1 MSQNKKLLQFISEQ
15 MNKPTKPKVPRNQWQ
30 HPGEVTVIP
39 SKHITMKGVTYP
51 VLGVDANGVAYKMQ
65 PGNNY
70 SFTKSPVTEYP
81 MGGLTDKGFNYNGAW
96 GGQFQMGGVRPS
108 AQDGTALPRSLDPKY
123 KASIQEAVQRNK
135 QGRLKSTEPFEA
147 KDTRHWQSDSRAKER
162 INSYEANIALQTAI
176 DQVPYAPYA
185 LAAIAFN
192 QGRPF
197 TALSELFKL
206 PGGWPID
213 AAINVGQ
220 ENPAGVDVKTLED
233 KYIPF
238 VRLTAGA
245 PLFGK
250 SIIEDIGKQVVTS
263 GEKPNSKWYSRQY
276 NLPTLFEASKSLGVD
291 DNTFTKFIEDNW
303 ESSGGSYKKVLDL
316 AKKEFSKK
324 QQGGAV
330 PKAQEEKAVSEST
343 ALPARL
349 DPRVKAAIEEDK
361 KRIAFEKAI
370 AKQPSV
376 KSSNTPINT
385 EATKR
390 KNKAYAAAKG
400 LDYNEATGAVSAPF
414 SPQTERML
422 TRAQE
427 NIVEPMLELE
437 GARAVSPFLKKG
449 MQAAGRYTTEKA
461 ALKNANTKN
470 LKDLME
476 ELPPQL
482 NPQNLKTESG
492 LDWMKKWYSHPD
504 FERRFNTS
512 LLQDDTTID
521 PFVTEFYKLTIKDR
535 LSKYQPKNYF
545 DLLKDKGLSEYLKY
559 SPTSG
564 GLSYGAPENIYVNR
578 AMYAPFNK
586 KGLESVRAHE
596 LTHLIEHNGY
606 LLRTQDKTALLKPF
620 GFSNE
625 SQIPKDP
632 GLIKQLL
639 GEKPE
644 YYMNPTEIHAR
655 MNQARF
661 DLGLSPKDKFTEK
674 MFDKIAKEKR
684 WYGMGRYIKDKKG
697 FVDLMNNF
705 WAVPPA
711 AVAASAAT
719 TEQKQQGGNIPN
731 AQNGPTKSSY
741 IPLVPLQRSNAYGDI
756 QQYYPDVSKSLKQDQ
771 LKKYVDT
778 QRLKNAST
786 IRPSNNQ
793 GAISKAISIIAN
805 PLTAASYLAKG
816 QRIPDNFDK
825 AESNIY
831 DIATN
836 IVNPIGSIYDVSS
849 GIGDIRRGDYA
860 SAAANLAFS
869 LTGLPSIPVYAKKA
883 IKEYDPSLHDAIK
896 HVRHSNSESYRHF
909 KTNPEEYI
917 ESYANEKKLT
927 KNEKGNWIE
936 PFTGSEYT
944 NKQIRKEIENN
955 FSKERKLTSDKLKNL
970 GFIGLMESG
979 KIAAP
984 IMTKTPG
991 LNKIYKDLAYKVAS
1005 VSGGKQR
1012 LDVNHFWDVLTKYK
1026 DEFLKYHDKYTGV
1039 DGGEE
1044 LFKRNLLKLY
1054 IYGDNKEFVKSKLV
1068 PRGLDKYTKK
1078 YGDLDV
1084 YEMFSDIPSGGSLD
1098 LAPEDLT
1105 TMFKG
1110 DKNNP
1115 QSFGQIIRKLKKEG
1129 FVSSPKEMQ
1138 DNPIIPLDDIGGHMV
1153 YLTKNAPKQHSLVSQ
1168 DIWKFTPDDYT
1179 SRWAAEHAS
1188 GIPNPLDKYLVR
1200 TQSTLMDYAGKP
1212 FVLMQENPIRYMK
1225 QRNPSKNPPMIDPL
1239 EWDMDNSGSFDDYK
1253 YGGEMIK
1260 RADGSYSRRG
1270 LWDNIRAN
1278 KGSGKRPTKEMLA
1291 QERKI
1296 KAQEKQ
1302 FGGSI
1307 PVGSYMYENPYLMNE
1322 GGEPDGA
1329 MALGQIDA
1337 AINKLMNLRKFIQP
1351 NSDLEPWVS
1360 SKLTIMDDYADAVN
1374 DYMQYNPETQEEGLS
1389 TMKEGGGI
1397 PDRYKNMGFTKTG
1410 VKKKSNRPG
1419 KKWMVLAKKGDQY
1432 KVVHGGYKGMQD
1444 YTQHNNEQRRKNFW
1458 SRMGGKNSSKATD
1471 PFSPLYWHKRFGTWQ
1486 EGGDVPAPI
1495 PTPYSREYL
1504 AALNNEY
1511 NQFYAPPRYYGKDD
1525 GYDAFHHFKSQMYPT
1540 RQQDSGSG
1548 WITNYGDYESFT
1560 HGSKDKPPKSKP
1572 GRTYKFVDHYITDY
1586 KDNMNM
1592 PFLISEI
1599 MNTNRRN
1606 EIVPAYR
1613 REEYKKGGST
1623 WSGNTWYKSGGYV
1636 DGDILNLSPEQ
1647 AEILKAAGYEFEIIE
1662 P

>member
-30 HPGEVTVIP
+30 HPGEVTVVP

-51 VLGVDANGVAYKMQ
+51 VVGVDANGVAFKMQ

-70 SFTKSPVTEYP
+70 SFTKGPVTEYP

-108 AQDGTALPRSLDPKY
+108 AQDGTNVKKPTVKLSPDELKMEHLKQYAQRASRKEQPIIQSRQSTPNWLRKELYEHSQDVDLKYQLLKGADLVTDIMQFGNFIPYPLAQSIAKIGNTFGAWVDGTQAAL
-123 KASIQEAVQRNK
+123 
-135 QGRLKSTEPFEA
+135 
-147 KDTRHWQSDSRAKER
+147 DTYDGNYGS
-162 INSYEANIALQTAI
+162 
-176 DQVPYAPYA
+176 
-185 LAAIAFN
+185 
-192 QGRPF
+192 
-197 TALSELFKL
+197 
-206 PGGWPID
+206 
-213 AAINVGQ
+213 AAIN
-220 ENPAGVDVKTLED
+220 A
-233 KYIPF
+233 
-238 VRLTAGA
+238 
-245 PLFGK
+245 
-250 SIIEDIGKQVVTS
+250 TS
-263 GEKPNSKWYSRQY
+263 AF
-276 NLPTLFEASKSLGVD
+276 LPTVIQNPNILGGYRR
-291 DNTFTKFIEDNW
+291 
-303 ESSGGSYKKVLDL
+303 SG
-316 AKKEFSKK
+316 
-324 QQGGAV
+324 
-330 PKAQEEKAVSEST
+330 
-343 ALPARL
+343 
-349 DPRVKAAIEEDK
+349 
-361 KRIAFEKAI
+361 
-370 AKQPSV
+370 
-376 KSSNTPINT
+376 
-385 EATKR
+385 
-390 KNKAYAAAKG
+390 
-400 LDYNEATGAVSAPF
+400 
-414 SPQTERML
+414 
-422 TRAQE
+422 
-427 NIVEPMLELE
+427 
-437 GARAVSPFLKKG
+437 
-449 MQAAGRYTTEKA
+449 
-461 ALKNANTKN
+461 
-470 LKDLME
+470 
-476 ELPPQL
+476 
-482 NPQNLKTESG
+482 
-492 LDWMKKWYSHPD
+492 
-504 FERRFNTS
+504 
-512 LLQDDTTID
+512 
-521 PFVTEFYKLTIKDR
+521 
-535 LSKYQPKNYF
+535 
-545 DLLKDKGLSEYLKY
+545 KY
-559 SPTSG
+559 SFGNRSFYNPVDKR
-564 GLSYGAPENIYVNR
+564 YGRMTNKQLMGNR
-578 AMYAPFNK
+578 A
-586 KGLESVRAHE
+586 
-596 LTHLIEHNGY
+596 
-606 LLRTQDKTALLKPF
+606 
-620 GFSNE
+620 
-625 SQIPKDP
+625 
-632 GLIKQLL
+632 LL
-639 GEKPE
+639 G
-644 YYMNPTEIHAR
+644 T
-655 MNQARF
+655 
-661 DLGLSPKDKFTEK
+661 LGAETIYDTRQE
-674 MFDKIAKEKR
+674 
-684 WYGMGRYIKDKKG
+684 
-697 FVDLMNNF
+697 
-705 WAVPPA
+705 
-711 AVAASAAT
+711 
-719 TEQKQQGGNIPN
+719 GGNIPN

-860 SAAANLAFS
+860 SAAANLAFG
-869 LTGLPSIPVYAKKA
+869 LTGLPSIPVYAKNA
-883 IKEYDPSLHDAIK
+883 IKEYDPSLYDAIK
-896 HVRHSNSESYRHF
+896 HVRHSNSESYRRF

-970 GFIGLMESG
+970 GFIGLIESG

-1012 LDVNHFWDVLTKYK
+1012 LDVNHFWDVLTKNK

-1084 YEMFSDIPSGGSLD
+1084 YEMFSDIPSGGALD

-1486 EGGDVPAPI
+1486 EGGGVPAPI
-1495 PTPYSREYL
+1495 PIPYSREYL

-1548 WITNYGDYESFT
+1548 WVTNYGDYESFT

-1636 DGDILNLSPEQ
+1636 DGDILDLSPEQ

>member
-30 HPGEVTVIP
+30 HPGETTVIP
-39 SKHITMKGVTYP
+39 SRHITMKGVTYP
-51 VLGVDANGVAYKMQ
+51 VVGVDANGLKMKML
-65 PGNNY
+65 PGRDY
-70 SFTKSPVTEYP
+70 LFTKGPVTEYP
-81 MGGLTDKGFNYNGAW
+81 MMQA
-96 GGQFQMGGVRPS
+96 GGQRGGEYVDSVLNANKDLDWVKRLYEQNTPSMKIKGQKSRATHFMESGDNRVYPTIVRMP
-108 AQDGTALPRSLDPKY
+108 D
-123 KASIQEAVQRNK
+123 
-135 QGRLKSTEPFEA
+135 GRLKYLGRDAYDYADSTNTFIQFPTEQDAQWFGRNYKKGRNVLKEFQPGGQSGIPLIPSVRNNNYGDISSYYPRPNDSFRREEMKRVVNAEA
-147 KDTRHWQSDSRAKER
+147 QSTKYGTIKPGKKQNAVSKAM
-162 INSYEANIALQTAI
+162 
-176 DQVPYAPYA
+176 
-185 LAAIAFN
+185 AIAANPVSAARYVVRGQRIPDNFEKGSFN
-192 QGRPF
+192 PYDLATTILNPASAIYAGAQI
-197 TALSELFKL
+197 
-206 PGGWPID
+206 PGNLRDGEFLQAGLNSLAVIPGLKTVPKATR
-213 AAINVGQ
+213 AAINVADRNFSKVGKALSAI
-220 ENPAGVDVKTLED
+220 EKEGRAAGLNDFDIAKRQLDEVGITANQRQGYVPGVSELAR
-233 KYIPF
+233 KYITPYGYSGMGSGNKLKEIIQNIKRGGIDYSDEIINSQITPARADAWNMYLGYPQRNNTF
-238 VRLTAGA
+238 RMAETAPVNHRAYSRKQLENMDIYSLNNDAG
-245 PLFGK
+245 
-250 SIIEDIGKQVVTS
+250 IIEDFARSAENTTPAGIRKAIDNLKSDSFVEVDPLDVMGNYNARFTNN
-263 GEKPNSKWYSRQY
+263 GLQY
-276 NLPTLFEASKSLGVD
+276 NDIWDLEPSISFVKLLPKRVRNMVDENPLF
-291 DNTFTKFIEDNW
+291 
-303 ESSGGSYKKVLDL
+303 YKKTIYPGTKTPMYTPKNITVNVSKFFGKPYMSHGNVNLT
-316 AKKEFSKK
+316 AKDYQNRLLNKMQNNIDYLNNQILHGVGSSYY
-324 QQGGAV
+324 A
-330 PKAQEEKAVSEST
+330 PKMAMLQEQME
-343 ALPARL
+343 
-349 DPRVKAAIEEDK
+349 AIQKVDNY
-361 KRIAFEKAI
+361 R
-370 AKQPSV
+370 
-376 KSSNTPINT
+376 N
-385 EATKR
+385 
-390 KNKAYAAAKG
+390 
-400 LDYNEATGAVSAPF
+400 
-414 SPQTERML
+414 
-422 TRAQE
+422 
-427 NIVEPMLELE
+427 
-437 GARAVSPFLKKG
+437 
-449 MQAAGRYTTEKA
+449 
-461 ALKNANTKN
+461 N
-470 LKDLME
+470 LY
-476 ELPPQL
+476 QL
-482 NPQNLKTESG
+482 N
-492 LDWMKKWYSHPD
+492 
-504 FERRFNTS
+504 
-512 LLQDDTTID
+512 
-521 PFVTEFYKLTIKDR
+521 
-535 LSKYQPKNYF
+535 
-545 DLLKDKGLSEYLKY
+545 
-559 SPTSG
+559 
-564 GLSYGAPENIYVNR
+564 NIYPIR
-578 AMYAPFNK
+578 
-586 KGLESVRAHE
+586 
-596 LTHLIEHNGY
+596 
-606 LLRTQDKTALLKPF
+606 
-620 GFSNE
+620 
-625 SQIPKDP
+625 
-632 GLIKQLL
+632 
-639 GEKPE
+639 
-644 YYMNPTEIHAR
+644 
-655 MNQARF
+655 
-661 DLGLSPKDKFTEK
+661 
-674 MFDKIAKEKR
+674 KE
-684 WYGMGRYIKDKKG
+684 
-697 FVDLMNNF
+697 
-705 WAVPPA
+705 
-711 AVAASAAT
+711 
-719 TEQKQQGGNIPN
+719 GGNIPN
-731 AQNGPTKSSY
+731 AQNGPPKSSY

-860 SAAANLAFS
+860 SAAANLAFG
-869 LTGLPSIPVYAKKA
+869 LTGLPSIPVYAKNA
-883 IKEYDPSLHDAIK
+883 IKEYDPSLYDAIK
-896 HVRHSNSESYRHF
+896 HVRHSNSESYRRF

-970 GFIGLMESG
+970 GFIGLIESG

-1012 LDVNHFWDVLTKYK
+1012 LDVNHFWDVLTKNK

-1084 YEMFSDIPSGGSLD
+1084 YEMFSDIPSGGALD

-1291 QERKI
+1291 KERKI

-1486 EGGDVPAPI
+1486 EGGGVPAPI
-1495 PTPYSREYL
+1495 PIPYSREYL

-1548 WITNYGDYESFT
+1548 WVTNYGDYESFT

-1636 DGDILNLSPEQ
+1636 DGDILDLSPEQ